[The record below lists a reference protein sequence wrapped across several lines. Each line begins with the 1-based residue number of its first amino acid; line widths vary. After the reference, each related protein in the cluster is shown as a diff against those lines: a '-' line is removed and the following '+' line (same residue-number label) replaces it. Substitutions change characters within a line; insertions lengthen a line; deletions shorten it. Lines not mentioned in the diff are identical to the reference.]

1 MMEQRMDLESFFGV
15 VLRNVWVVVLLT
27 AMGLGLAL
35 GAVLIQRPVWEAETS
50 VVVSP
55 LAAPPSGSLY
65 GVEVLDLNIVGTY
78 VQLLRSRRVLQD
90 ATAVLTPRYGEEQ
103 LQRALIDVRPVEN
116 SSVIVVLVRSRDRDL
131 AVELADT
138 VVSLA
143 MESNPVPVL
152 EQAYPMIV
160 LDPAATG
167 DDPAA
172 PNVRLSLLLG
182 TLAGGI
188 LGLGA
193 AVVTDRRVGPRPARR
208 AARSLA

>member
-1 MMEQRMDLESFFGV
+1 
-15 VLRNVWVVVLLT
+15 
-27 AMGLGLAL
+27 
-35 GAVLIQRPVWEAETS
+35 
-50 VVVSP
+50 
-55 LAAPPSGSLY
+55 
-65 GVEVLDLNIVGTY
+65 
-78 VQLLRSRRVLQD
+78 
-90 ATAVLTPRYGEEQ
+90 
-103 LQRALIDVRPVEN
+103 
-116 SSVIVVLVRSRDRDL
+116 
-131 AVELADT
+131 
-138 VVSLA
+138 